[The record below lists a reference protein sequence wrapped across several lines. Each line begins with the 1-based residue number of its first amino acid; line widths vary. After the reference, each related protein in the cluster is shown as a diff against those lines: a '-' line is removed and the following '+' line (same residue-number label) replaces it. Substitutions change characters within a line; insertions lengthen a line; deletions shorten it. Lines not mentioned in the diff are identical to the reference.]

1 MGRCCKAFVMTCR
14 SSLGGWPSADEC
26 GEGAVVTGGWGV
38 VAEVTNDLEESLLLG
53 GAGEPVWAAEETL
66 AGEP

>member
-1 MGRCCKAFVMTCR
+1 
-14 SSLGGWPSADEC
+14 
-26 GEGAVVTGGWGV
+26 V